1 MIFSESQFLSFFG
14 LSVYQMVKI
23 TEVSGVIRYVNASS
37 IESYLPEENEVVMA
51 DGRILVIDPKESDVD
66 ALVSSGD
73 AISKVA
79 ELQNDLDYCVQAM
92 VNAVAMIN
100 EGKDPAILINCSSS
114 LVKVVS
120 DKLFKTIKAVKE

>member
-1 MIFSESQFLSFFG
+1 
-14 LSVYQMVKI
+14 MVKI

-66 ALVSSGD
+66 ALVSSDD
-73 AISKVA
+73 AISKVV

-92 VNAVAMIN
+92 VNAVAMIA

-114 LVKVVS
+114 LVEVVS
-120 DKLFKTIKAVKE
+120 NNLFNAIKAVKE